1 MSNADRQICEFEMQT
16 VQGAPF
22 HLASGAEL
30 QIISGP
36 ELQSILCAF
45 RGRDPNLQQDADANA
60 ETAGK

>member
-1 MSNADRQICEFEMQT
+1 MQT

-45 RGRDPNLQQDADANA
+45 RGPDPNLQQDADANA